1 MCCPKTLRLQNS
13 MQRTCCCAESSIHPE
28 PFMFLFFSFSI
39 KHQLKVSL
47 SSCWLLLLL
56 LCRKRSGRPRRAR
69 TDECRPL
76 CGLRS
81 PPVLAFRWRRERGGK
96 KPSTL
101 LLAEKNCSFRREFR
115 TFIDRHLLF
124 FNVCLAELI
133 KEQGGA
139 GKSVHYWFPLVELE
153 IFWNYGLEGN

>member
-1 MCCPKTLRLQNS
+1 MCSDCESRNCKRPKIHTVAVRALLSLISELGWAQKTLVCCPQTLRLQNS

-28 PFMFLFFSFSI
+28 PFMFLFFFSFSI

-96 KPSTL
+96 SHQP
-101 LLAEKNCSFRREFR
+101 CYWQRR
-115 TFIDRHLLF
+115 TAHL
-124 FNVCLAELI
+124 
-133 KEQGGA
+133 GGN
-139 GKSVHYWFPLVELE
+139 SEPL
-153 IFWNYGLEGN
+153 